1 MMNIGLSKKIIA
13 FTLITIFLLGISG
26 CKSKKISLVDGSGT
40 LKSKSQEEVVEDV
53 LTHELNYKTITT
65 KGKVSLN
72 GKEIP
77 APATFKLVKDD
88 IIQVSVRA
96 PFIGF
101 EIMRMDITP
110 EKAVLIDRPGSRYAE
125 IDLSGSELSDY
136 VAFNFYNLQALLTNQ
151 LFLAGNKRVTKS
163 DYKEYNIS
171 ASKDHYVLQASDKND
186 LKYHFSVD
194 ASDRIVSTM
203 INSEAKEIGL
213 VWTYDQFVVDK
224 EFIYPTSMAADVK
237 FKKRKFKIGIAYSS
251 LDVNSDFNID
261 RSISSKYKKVGML
274 ELIEAYMKIK

>member
-1 MMNIGLSKKIIA
+1 MMNTGLSKKIIA

-40 LKSKSQEEVVEDV
+40 LKSKSQEEVLEDV

-72 GKEIP
+72 GKEVTTI
-77 APATFKLVKDD
+77 FKLVKDD
-88 IIQVSVRA
+88 IIQASIRPLLGIEA
-96 PFIGF
+96 
-101 EIMRMDITP
+101 MRMDITP
-110 EKAVLIDRPGSRYAE
+110 EKAVLIDRLGSRYAE
-125 IDLSGSELSDY
+125 VDLSGSELSDY

-151 LFLAGNKRVTKS
+151 LFLAGNKKVTKS

-203 INSEAKEIGL
+203 INSEAKEVGL

-224 EFIYPTSMAADVK
+224 EFIYPTSMTADVK
-237 FKKRKFKIGIAYSS
+237 FKKRKIKIGIAYSS

-261 RSISSKYKKVGML
+261 RSISSRYKKVDIL
-274 ELIEAYMKIK
+274 ELIGAYMKIK

>member
-40 LKSKSQEEVVEDV
+40 LKSKSQEEVLEDV

-72 GKEIP
+72 GKEVTTI
-77 APATFKLVKDD
+77 FKLVKDD
-88 IIQVSVRA
+88 IIQASIRPLLGIEA
-96 PFIGF
+96 
-101 EIMRMDITP
+101 MRMDITP
-110 EKAVLIDRPGSRYAE
+110 EKAVLIDRLGSRYAE
-125 IDLSGSELSDY
+125 VDLSGSELSDY

-151 LFLAGNKRVTKS
+151 LFLAGNKKVTKS

-224 EFIYPTSMAADVK
+224 EFIYPTSMTADVK
-237 FKKRKFKIGIAYSS
+237 FKKKKIKIGIAYSS

-261 RSISSKYKKVGML
+261 RSISSRYKKIDIL
-274 ELIEAYMKIK
+274 ELIGAYMKIK

>member
-40 LKSKSQEEVVEDV
+40 LKSKSQEEVLEDV

-72 GKEIP
+72 GKEVTTI
-77 APATFKLVKDD
+77 FKLVKDD
-88 IIQVSVRA
+88 IIQASIRPLLGIEA
-96 PFIGF
+96 
-101 EIMRMDITP
+101 MRMDITP
-110 EKAVLIDRPGSRYAE
+110 EKAVLIDRLGSRYAE
-125 IDLSGSELSDY
+125 VDLSGSELSDY

-151 LFLAGNKRVTKS
+151 LFLAGNKKVTKS

-203 INSEAKEIGL
+203 INSEAKEVGL

-237 FKKRKFKIGIAYSS
+237 FKKRKIKIGIAYSS

-261 RSISSKYKKVGML
+261 RSISSRYKKVDIL
-274 ELIEAYMKIK
+274 ELIGAYMKIK